1 MEYKILEADTLQGLE
16 SAVYAL
22 IQEGWYPQGGVAV
35 APETLDFSAF
45 YVQAMARKE

>member
-1 MEYKILEADTLQGLE
+1 MEYQILEADNTEALE
-16 SAVYAL
+16 RAVNDL

-35 APETLDFSAF
+35 APETPDFNGF